1 MADVTLQTIHKEL
14 VHIRSDI
21 EFLKNA
27 IKEDYEL
34 SDWAKKELAESRK
47 VPDSELISHENAK
60 RLILGR

>member
-1 MADVTLQTIHKEL
+1 M
-14 VHIRSDI
+14 HIRSDI